1 MLLSCTM
8 WDLAEVMMGV
18 RRATLPMIEYLGML
32 RDVLM
37 AGGRPKDRVPKIIL
51 TPGGTPAPEK

>member
-1 MLLSCTM
+1 
-8 WDLAEVMMGV
+8 MMGV
-18 RRATLPMIEYLGML
+18 MRATLPMIEYLGML